1 MSRDQKVG
9 LALGILLVGAVAA
22 FFYRHEDVPTSQLP
36 ELKTAAELDR
46 QISENP
52 LAPYVQTP
60 AAGQSGAPTRTPPVN
75 TESSLE
81 QQGLVPAP
89 IALEPLESEA
99 STRLASVSRTGVN
112 SPSEN
117 MSIAGSISS
126 GGDQKHVVQ
135 RGETLSSIAARYLGS
150 SSRFEEIYEANRD
163 RLRDANDLRIG
174 QELRIPARQGRSSSA
189 VAPSVSPSAPIPPT
203 TSELPTESS
212 TPLRFV
218 PYPGV
223 RGGTP
228 TTPPPK
234 LEASPNG
241 ATRRFSQLPPDDVI
255 IRR

>member
-22 FFYRHEDVPTSQLP
+22 FFYRHEDVPISSLP

-52 LAPYVQTP
+52 FAPYVQTP
-60 AAGQSGAPTRTPPVN
+60 ATNQATPADAAHRAGSG
-75 TESSLE
+75 ESAE

-89 IALEPLESEA
+89 IALEPAEAES

-112 SPSEN
+112 SPLESAS
-117 MSIAGSISS
+117 SI
-126 GGDQKHVVQ
+126 GGGELKHTVQ

-174 QELRIPARQGRSSSA
+174 QELRIPARQGRTSGATTSP
-189 VAPSVSPSAPIPPT
+189 VTPSPAIPLP
-203 TSELPTESS
+203 TSELPAETPA
-212 TPLRFV
+212 PLRFV

-223 RGGTP
+223 RGNAP
-228 TTPPPK
+228 AAAPPK